1 MYTESDLSKFF
12 KPFIDE
18 LNYKKQFKQRKRQMF
33 EILYRLLTQKNYI
46 QQEIM
51 FLEKI
56 NGNTDKLVRELQ
68 ELNRKIN
75 VIKQL

>member
-1 MYTESDLSKFF
+1 MYTERDLSIFF

-18 LNYKKQFKQRKRQMF
+18 LNYNKQFKQRKRQMF
-33 EILYRLLTQKNYI
+33 EILYRLLTQKNFI
-46 QQEIM
+46 QQEIQ

-68 ELNRKIN
+68 VINRKIEAL
-75 VIKQL
+75 K

>member
-1 MYTESDLSKFF
+1 MYTERELSIFF

-18 LNYKKQFKQRKRQMF
+18 LNYNKQFKQRKRQMF
-33 EILYRLLTQKNYI
+33 EILYRLLTQKNFI
-46 QQEIM
+46 QQEIQ

-68 ELNRKIN
+68 VINRKIEAL
-75 VIKQL
+75 K

>member
-1 MYTESDLSKFF
+1 MYTERDLSIFF

-18 LNYKKQFKQRKRQMF
+18 LNYNKQFKQRKRQMF
-33 EILYRLLTQKNYI
+33 EILYRLLTQKNFI
-46 QQEIM
+46 QQEIQ

-68 ELNRKIN
+68 VINKKIEAL
-75 VIKQL
+75 K

>member
-1 MYTESDLSKFF
+1 MYTERDLSIFF

-18 LNYKKQFKQRKRQMF
+18 LNYNKQFKQRKRQMF
-33 EILYRLLTQKNYI
+33 EILYRLLTQKNFI
-46 QQEIM
+46 QQEIQ

-68 ELNRKIN
+68 AINRKIEAL
-75 VIKQL
+75 K